1 MNGGANPLLSGL
13 DERLARGVVAGIA
26 AGLLFLL
33 ANMWYADSQGLPAVA
48 PLYDISTVFHF
59 TDQPDPVAE
68 NAAIGLVTH
77 LALSA
82 GFGALLAAFAPLFA
96 SGRALT
102 AGAVAFGLILYLV
115 NFQVLGRVAFEW
127 FQEGPN
133 QTFEVFAHAGYGL
146 LLAPFL
152 AGYAR
157 AVQARRAVQERERI
171 GVAGRPQSVDA

>member
-1 MNGGANPLLSGL
+1 MNVGTGILMRGL
-13 DERLARGVVAGIA
+13 DERLARGVVAGIG

-48 PLYDISTVFHF
+48 PLFDISTIFYF
-59 TDQPDPVAE
+59 TDKPDPIPE
-68 NAAIGLVTH
+68 NAAVGLVVH

-82 GFGALLAAFAPLFA
+82 GFGVLFAIFAPMFS
-96 SGRALT
+96 SGRMLALAT
-102 AGAVAFGLILYLV
+102 LVFGLALYVV
-115 NFQVLGRVAFEW
+115 NFQILGRIFFEW

-152 AGYAR
+152 LGYAG
-157 AVQARRAVQERERI
+157 ATERI
-171 GVAGRPQSVDA
+171 GAIAGRGRSQREDA